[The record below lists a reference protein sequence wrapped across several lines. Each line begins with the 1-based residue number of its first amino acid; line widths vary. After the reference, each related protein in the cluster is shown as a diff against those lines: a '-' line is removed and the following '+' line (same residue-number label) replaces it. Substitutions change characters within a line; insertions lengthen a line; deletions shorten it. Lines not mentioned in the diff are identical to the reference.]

1 MRSPRALHRFGTLL
15 ALVGMLPAAEPVR
28 PPQVPAAP
36 LVPPAPLSPA
46 ESMRKIHLPPGYRV
60 ELAAAEPL
68 VLDPVAFDWDE
79 RGRLWVVEMADYP
92 LGMDGKGQAGG
103 RVRILEDTNGDGR
116 YDRAS
121 LFAEGL
127 SFPTGILT
135 WRGGCLVTAAPDIL
149 RLEDRDG
156 DGRAEVREVLFT
168 GFNPGNQQLRINGL
182 RWGVEG
188 WVYVANGGH
197 HVNYGKDVR
206 ITSTRTGETIAL
218 GARDFR
224 FKPDTGELDPLS
236 GPAQFGRTRDAWG
249 RWFGVQNSFPLW
261 HYALED
267 HYLRRNP
274 HVAPPNPK
282 VLLTESNP
290 RVYPVL
296 APEQRY
302 HNFAQ
307 AGHYTSACGPLI
319 VADPLLF
326 GASARAGVEHA
337 LVCEPVHG
345 LVQLL
350 RLTPE
355 GPTFRAERVGS
366 ERADFF
372 ASEDRWCRPVMVRT
386 GPDGAVWV
394 ADMYRYMIE
403 HPQWLPAVG
412 QQDLA
417 PHYRSGDDRGR
428 VYRIFPDGRRPG
440 AVPALGGLD
449 AAALVDALASPN
461 GWVRD
466 KAQMLLH
473 WRSDRA
479 SLPALERLA
488 RDATQ
493 PLGRMHALHTLES
506 FGALTDD
513 VLVAAFQD
521 QEPGVRIQALV
532 LAERRN
538 ASRVVADATQLV
550 GDPDP
555 RVRLQLAL
563 SIGAWTQVGAG
574 RALAA
579 LAARDGAD
587 AIMRG
592 AVASSLGPH
601 LAVFATTFQGHD
613 DLLDATFR
621 TALGEKRDDVI
632 LALLEP
638 PLTRAAVADAASLAR
653 ARSALRL
660 LRGQKLTL
668 EMLAAKHPGD
678 VRWTSAVERKRD
690 LLMAVRQT
698 LPTVPPAQQAFLATL
713 LLCDPAEESA
723 AIELLGRL
731 LAPRSGLQPLG
742 EYVGQ
747 LARLGDPRVPDI
759 LLREWEQRPPGE
771 RAVILDALMGREA
784 WVPDLLGRV
793 EAGSIAAGSFD
804 AQRQARLL
812 KHPNAAIRRKAS
824 SVFAATASRSRA
836 QVVEAF
842 RPALALAGDRAKGK
856 AVFAQTCAACH
867 QLEGAGL
874 ALGPDLRSVVDHS
887 REKLLIS
894 ILDPNADIQPG
905 FTAYFCELNSGE
917 QLYGSIAAETGGSLS
932 FRLADGSTRA
942 VVRSEIKSLQSS
954 NVSLMPEGLEATLTP
969 QALADLIAYL
979 KAAK

>member
-1 MRSPRALHRFGTLL
+1 LL
-15 ALVGMLPAAEPVR
+15 ALACVLPAAEPVR

-46 ESMRKIHLPPGYRV
+46 DSLRKIHLPTGYRV

-103 RVRILEDTNGDGR
+103 RVRILEDTDRDGI

-135 WRGGCLVTAAPDIL
+135 WRDGCLVTAAPDII

-156 DGRAEVREVLFT
+156 DGRADRREVLFT
-168 GFNPGNQQLRINGL
+168 GFNPGNQQLRLNGL
-182 RWGVEG
+182 RWGADG
-188 WVYVANGGH
+188 WVYCANGGH
-197 HVNYGKDVR
+197 HVNYGKDVS
-206 ITSTRTGETIAL
+206 ITSTLTGQKTAL

-326 GASARAGVEHA
+326 GAGPRPGVEHA

-350 RLTPE
+350 RLTPD
-355 GPTFRAERVGS
+355 GTTFRAERVGS
-366 ERADFF
+366 DRADFF

-386 GPDGAVWV
+386 GPDGAAWV

-417 PHYRSGDDRGR
+417 PHYRIGDDRGR

-449 AAALVDALASPN
+449 AVALVDRLASPN

-473 WRSDRA
+473 WRQDRSA
-479 SLPALERLA
+479 LPALERLA
-488 RDATQ
+488 RDGGK
-493 PLGRMHALHTLES
+493 PLGRMHALHTLEH

-513 VLVAAFQD
+513 VLIAAFTD
-521 QEPGVRIQALV
+521 REPGVRIHALV
-532 LAERRN
+532 LAEQRKGD
-538 ASRVVADATQLV
+538 RVVAAATELA
-550 GDPDP
+550 GDPEAK
-555 RVRLQLAL
+555 VRLQLAL
-563 SIGAWTQVGAG
+563 SIGAWPQAGAG

-587 AIMRG
+587 SILRG
-592 AVASSLGPH
+592 AVASSLVPH
-601 LAVFATTFQGHD
+601 LAIFATTFQGQD
-613 DLLDATFR
+613 ELLDATFR

-638 PLTRAAVADAASLAR
+638 PLTRATVGDAASLGR
-653 ARSALRL
+653 ARSALLL

-668 EMLAAKHPGD
+668 ESLAAKHVD
-678 VRWTSAVERKRD
+678 DARWTGLVARKNELFASIR
-690 LLMAVRQT
+690 RT
-698 LPTVPPAQQAFLATL
+698 LPSLPLAQQAFLATL
-713 LLCDPAEESA
+713 LLGDPAEDSA
-723 AIELLGRL
+723 AVELLGRL

-742 EYVGQ
+742 DYVGQ
-747 LARLGDPRVPDI
+747 LARLADPRVPDI
-759 LLREWEQRPPGE
+759 LLREWEQRTPGE
-771 RAVILDALMGREA
+771 RSVILDALMGREA

-793 EAGSIAAGSFD
+793 EAGKIAAGSFD

-824 SVFAATASRSRA
+824 SVFSATASRSRA
-836 QVVEAF
+836 QVLDAF
-842 RPALALAGDRAKGK
+842 RPALALAGDRVKGK

-874 ALGPDLRSVVDHS
+874 PLGPDLRSVVDHPV
-887 REKLLIS
+887 EKLLIS

-905 FTAYFCELNSGE
+905 FAAYFCELNSGE
-917 QLYGSIAAETGGSLS
+917 QLYGSIASETGGSLA
-932 FRLADGSTRA
+932 FRLADGTTRA
-942 VVRSEIKSLQSS
+942 IVRRDIKSLQSS
-954 NVSLMPEGLEATLTP
+954 NVSLMPEGLEASLTP
-969 QALADLIAYL
+969 QTLADIIAYL
-979 KAAK
+979 KAPK

>member
-1 MRSPRALHRFGTLL
+1 MNSSLVVPLL
-15 ALVGMLPAAEPVR
+15 ALACVLPAAEPVR

-46 ESMRKIHLPPGYRV
+46 DSLRKIHLPAGYRV
-60 ELAAAEPL
+60 DLAAAEPL

-103 RVRILEDTNGDGR
+103 RVRILEDTDRDGI
-116 YDRAS
+116 YDRSS

-135 WRGGCLVTAAPDIL
+135 WRDGCLVTAAPDII

-156 DGRAEVREVLFT
+156 DGRADRREVLFT
-168 GFNPGNQQLRINGL
+168 GFNPGNQQLRLNGL
-182 RWGVEG
+182 RWGADG
-188 WVYVANGGH
+188 WVYCANGGH
-197 HVNYGKDVR
+197 HVNYGKDVS
-206 ITSTRTGETIAL
+206 ITSTLTGQKIAL

-267 HYLRRNP
+267 NYLRRNP

-296 APEQRY
+296 EPEQRY

-326 GASARAGVEHA
+326 GAGARPGVEHA

-350 RLTPE
+350 RLTPD
-355 GPTFRAERVGS
+355 GTTFKAERVGS

-386 GPDGAVWV
+386 GPDGAAWV

-417 PHYRSGDDRGR
+417 PHYRIGDDRGR

-440 AVPALGGLD
+440 AVPVLDGLD
-449 AAALVDALASPN
+449 VRALVDRLDSPN

-466 KAQMLLH
+466 KVQMMLH
-473 WRSDRA
+473 WRQDRSA
-479 SLPALERLA
+479 LPALERLA
-488 RDATQ
+488 RDAGK
-493 PLGRMHALHTLES
+493 PLGRMHALHTLEY

-513 VLVAAFQD
+513 VLVAAFED
-521 QEPGVRIQALV
+521 PEPGVRLQALV
-532 LAERRN
+532 LAERRT

-550 GDPDP
+550 GDPDA
-555 RVRLQLAL
+555 RVGLQLAL
-563 SIGAWTQVGAG
+563 SIGAWTQLGAG

-587 AIMRG
+587 SIVRG

-613 DLLDATFR
+613 ELLDATFR
-621 TALGEKRDDVI
+621 TALGEKRDDVV

-638 PLTRAAVADAASLAR
+638 PLTRATVGDAASLAR
-653 ARSALRL
+653 ARSALLL
-660 LRGQKLTL
+660 LRGKRLTL
-668 EMLAAKHPGD
+668 EALAAKHAD
-678 VRWTSAVERKRD
+678 DARWTGLVARKNELFASIR
-690 LLMAVRQT
+690 RT
-698 LPTVPPAQQAFLATL
+698 LPSVPLAQQAFLVTL
-713 LLCDPAEESA
+713 LLGDPAEDSA
-723 AIELLGRL
+723 AVELLGRL

-742 EYVGQ
+742 DYVGQ
-747 LARLGDPRVPDI
+747 LAQLGDPRVPEI
-759 LLREWEQRPPGE
+759 LLREWEQRTPGE
-771 RAVILDALMGREA
+771 RSVILDALMGREA
-784 WVPDLLGRV
+784 WVPELLGRV
-793 EAGSIAAGSFD
+793 EAGRIAAGSFD

-824 SVFAATASRSRA
+824 SVFSATASRSRA
-836 QVVEAF
+836 QVLDAF
-842 RPALALAGDRAKGK
+842 RPALALAGDRVKGK
-856 AVFAQTCAACH
+856 VVFAQTCAACH

-874 ALGPDLRSVVDHS
+874 PLGPDLRSVVDHPAD
-887 REKLLIS
+887 KLLIS

-905 FTAYFCELNSGE
+905 FAAYFCELNSGE
-917 QLYGSIAAETGGSLS
+917 QLYGSIASETGGSLA
-932 FRLADGSTRA
+932 FRLADGTTRA
-942 VVRSEIKSLQSS
+942 IVRRDIKSLQSS
-954 NVSLMPEGLEATLTP
+954 NVSLMPEGLEASLTP
-969 QALADLIAYL
+969 QTLADLIAYL